1 MTKKD
6 QEKNAARREEGRER
20 DKEGRKYRER
30 GERER
35 FKDAML
41 PTLKTEEGATS

>member
-1 MTKKD
+1 MRGGGRGGRG
-6 QEKNAARREEGRER
+6 ERER
-20 DKEGRKYRER
+20 DKEGGKYRER